1 MRDEYISRIN
11 RVIDYVDANIDDNFS
26 LKSLSEVACFSQYH
40 FHRIFKAISGETLH
54 QFTQRLRVEKAA
66 AQLVNWP
73 DKSITEIALN
83 CGFSSSAAFA
93 RTFRGKFQMS
103 PSQWRAKKSLE
114 NSKNC
119 KTNSNKWKDFDI
131 SSYYIDGV
139 TNNPTWKVQIENK
152 KLVKVEVKNM
162 PGLYVAYVRHIGPYN
177 GDNELFENL
186 FIRLMN
192 WAGPRG
198 LVKFPETTVMSVYHD
213 SPKITEQ
220 NKLRISICIAVAEDT
235 PVEGEIG
242 KMKIPGGKFAVASFE
257 LVGSEEYEEAWNF
270 IFGDWLPES
279 GYQPDDRFCYEIYH
293 NNPKE
298 HPEGIHIVDICIP
311 VKPL

>member
-26 LKSLSEVACFSQYH
+26 LKTLAEVACFSQYH
-40 FHRIFKAISGETLH
+40 FHRIFKAISGETVH
-54 QFTQRLRVEKAA
+54 QFTQRLRIEKAA

-73 DKSITEIALN
+73 EKSITEIALN

-93 RTFRGKFQMS
+93 RTFRDTFQMS
-103 PSQWRAKKSLE
+103 PSQWRSKTCLE
-114 NSKNC
+114 ISKNC

-131 SSYYIDGV
+131 SSYYIDNV
-139 TNNPTWKVQIENK
+139 TNNLTWRIQMDDK
-152 KLVKVEVKNM
+152 KLVKIEVKTM
-162 PGLYVAYVRHIGPYN
+162 PEYHVAYVRHIGPYN
-177 GDNELFENL
+177 GDDELFENL
-186 FIRLMN
+186 FIKLMN

-198 LVKFPETTVMSVYHD
+198 LLKFPETTVMCVYHD
-213 SPKITEQ
+213 DPRITEEE
-220 NKLRISICIAVAEDT
+220 KLRISACITVSEET

-242 KMKIPGGKFAVASFE
+242 KMEIPGGQFAVARFE
-257 LVGSEEYEEAWNF
+257 LAESEEYEKAWNF
-270 IFGDWLPES
+270 VCGDWLPES
-279 GYQPDDRFCYEIYH
+279 GYQPDDRLCYEIYH